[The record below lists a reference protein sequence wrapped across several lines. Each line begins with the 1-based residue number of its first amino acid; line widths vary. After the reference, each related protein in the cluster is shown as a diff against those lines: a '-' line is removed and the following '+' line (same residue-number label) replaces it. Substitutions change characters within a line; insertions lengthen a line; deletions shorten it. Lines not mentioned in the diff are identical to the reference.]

1 MVVRTHKKNF
11 INFMYCQGVAILE
24 RTSWVYFKGIWLSFK
39 WMYVKRIFK
48 FEIERSFLLSF
59 FNIYVSI
66 YIFARMK

>member
-24 RTSWVYFKGIWLSFK
+24 RTRWVYFKEIWLSFK
-39 WMYVKRIFK
+39 RMYVKRIFK

-59 FNIYVSI
+59 F
-66 YIFARMK
+66 